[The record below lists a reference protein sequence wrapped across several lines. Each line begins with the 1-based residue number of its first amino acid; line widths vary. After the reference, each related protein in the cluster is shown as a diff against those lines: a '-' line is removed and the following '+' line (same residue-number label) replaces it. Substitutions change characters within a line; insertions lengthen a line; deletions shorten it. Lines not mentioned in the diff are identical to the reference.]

1 MMHETVA
8 RYYRRI
14 SRFGL
19 LPRMLMPS
27 IVEIL
32 GRMGVRIVV
41 HIAKVDPKL
50 IVTRLLDQR
59 MHNLNPFGFALLHG
73 HRFRPVAD
81 GRRPTEELTVPWRR
95 CREYN
100 AGHKPSGWDFTEKY
114 QHNGAQLPATEF
126 AGNSTDNVDLFHNL
140 ALAVTVT
147 DAVQKRH
154 GHGCRR
160 SGQAIVTDVRRRR
173 RLPAATAEDG
183 LSAAATIATTSAIVP
198 AAAAAVVIAV
208 AAAAWKSC
216 RIGA

>member
-1 MMHETVA
+1 MMHETFA

-41 HIAKVDPKL
+41 HIAKVDLKL
-50 IVTRLLDQR
+50 IVTRLLNQR

-114 QHNGAQLPATEF
+114 QHNGAQLPASKF

-140 ALAVTVT
+140 AFVVTVT
-147 DAVQKRH
+147 DAVQKWHR
-154 GHGCRR
+154 HGCRR
-160 SGQAIVTDVRRRR
+160 SGQAIATDVRRRR
-173 RLPAATAEDG
+173 RSATAEDG
-183 LSAAATIATTSAIVP
+183 LSATATVATTSAIAP
-198 AAAAAVVIAV
+198 AAAVAVVIAV
-208 AAAAWKSC
+208 AAAVWKSC